1 MRRLLT
7 AFALSAAAAVG
18 TAQAA
23 TVYTSLAAWQ
33 AALTGGAQVQDF
45 SAYPAGTSLSGVD
58 VLPGV
63 TLSSNLGDVRVF
75 DSASDSIA
83 MAFGARATGNAYY
96 DIDYSQGY
104 LAAAFDI
111 VGYESI
117 DGTPTTAV
125 DQGLLTFF
133 FGDGSSESLLLPG
146 GSGAPIFIGIVSGV
160 AITSIR
166 WAEAHEAS
174 GGNEETGLDNL
185 RVAMPTAVDNQL
197 PLPGTLPLALLAL
210 GALPVV
216 CRRR

>member
-7 AFALSAAAAVG
+7 AFALSAAAAG

-45 SAYPAGTSLSGVD
+45 SAYPAGTNLSGVD

-63 TLSSNLGDVRVF
+63 SLSSNLGNVQAF
-75 DSASDSIA
+75 HSASEQIA
-83 MAFGARATGNAYY
+83 MAFGARTNGDAYY
-96 DIDYSQGY
+96 DIHYSQGY

-111 VGYESI
+111 IGYESI
-117 DGTPTTAV
+117 DGNPNTAV

-133 FGDGSSESLLLPG
+133 FGDGSTESLWLPG

-185 RVAMPTAVDNQL
+185 RVAMPTAVDNEL

-216 CRRR
+216 RRRR